1 MVNLDFKCIRI
12 TITFLS
18 ADKTSTET
26 ATVTTERISM
36 FHLKRIMSGR
46 KFEVRDGDSILE
58 TTFDSRKVQ
67 HFATQWGVKR
77 ETAPARIELVR
88 ERERERAPLPS
99 NFRSSLTFPCG
110 SNSQRETYR

>member
-46 KFEVRDGDSILE
+46 KFEVDTLYWKRLLTLGKFNTLQ
-58 TTFDSRKVQ
+58 RN
-67 HFATQWGVKR
+67 GV
-77 ETAPARIELVR
+77 
-88 ERERERAPLPS
+88 
-99 NFRSSLTFPCG
+99 
-110 SNSQRETYR
+110 